1 MAKLK
6 HEANFSYLLIGLLI
20 TLVAGPLAIELDLQ
34 RPSVTVQVTFA
45 VTLLVSVWS
54 AIDSKAWFYVGI
66 GLALVNALAS
76 AINHLH
82 ASRTAATVALTC
94 TLAFCAFSIAFT
106 AKHLFRAGTYRIDRN
121 RLVGA
126 ISVYLL
132 LGIGFGV
139 LNMLIEL
146 WSPGSFTGLKP
157 GENSAVGIEMIYF
170 SFVTLTTL
178 GYGDVTPV
186 RPMAQAVAYIGVI
199 AGQFYIA
206 VLVAGLVGTYISQQM
221 VSGKRK

>member
-1 MAKLK
+1 MPKLK

-20 TLVAGPLAIELDLQ
+20 TLVAGPLAVELDLQ

-54 AIDSKAWFYVGI
+54 AIDSKTWFYFGI

-76 AINHLH
+76 VANHLEP
-82 ASRTAATVALTC
+82 SRTAATVALSC
-94 TLAFCAFSIAFT
+94 TFVFCAFSIAFT
-106 AKHLFRAGTYRIDRN
+106 ATHLFQAGTYKIDRN

-132 LGIGFGV
+132 LGIGFAV
-139 LNMLIEL
+139 LNMMIEL
-146 WSPGSFTGLKP
+146 WSPGSFAGLKP
-157 GENSAVGIEMIYF
+157 GENSAVGIELIYF

-186 RPMAQAVAYIGVI
+186 RPMAQAIAYIGVI

-206 VLVAGLVGTYISQQM
+206 VLVAGLVGTYISQQI
-221 VSGKRK
+221 VSRNRE